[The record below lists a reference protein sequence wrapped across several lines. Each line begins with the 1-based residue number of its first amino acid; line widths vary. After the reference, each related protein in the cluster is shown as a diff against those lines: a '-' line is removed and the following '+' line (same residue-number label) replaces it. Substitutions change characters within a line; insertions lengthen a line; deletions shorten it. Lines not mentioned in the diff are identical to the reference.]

1 MKYLF
6 PLLSPGGAIYSQDG
20 DFPLV
25 IEVFRDQQF
34 WMEELGCEKMPVI
47 ENLGKKITIIRK

>member
-1 MKYLF
+1 MY

-25 IEVFRDQQF
+25 IEVFKDEKF
-34 WMEELGCEKMPVI
+34 WIEEVGCDKVPEIVGI
-47 ENLGKKITIIRK
+47 GNKITIILK